1 MCKVNAAMIIAD
13 GAAVGTA
20 LDQLA
25 VALTTADPSLAAAL
39 AGAGNAIVAAT
50 KNWQDGNSTLTVI
63 EDAEQA
69 AIAVLNAI
77 PLTSPYAG
85 LVAIAFAALNI
96 LIANSQTQPT
106 PSAPVTSAKTL
117 LKKADSLNT
126 DSPWH
131 GKANIEHEWYR
142 TPRKDFEAAWNS
154 AAKPLGVGEV
164 TV

>member
-1 MCKVNAAMIIAD
+1 MCKVNAAMIVAD
-13 GAAVGTA
+13 GQAVGTA

-25 VALTTADPSLAAAL
+25 VALTTADPSLAASL
-39 AGAGNAIVAAT
+39 AAAGNAIVAAT
-50 KNWQDGNSTLTVI
+50 QNWKDGNTLTTI

-106 PSAPVTSAKTL
+106 PAAPVTSAKAL

-126 DSPWH
+126 ESPWH

-154 AAKPLGVGEV
+154 TAKPLGVG
-164 TV
+164 TVSV